1 MVDQLPPK
9 LRALISVGRIY
20 ARLFY
25 RYETYGVKNV
35 PTTGPCI
42 IGINHPGKLL
52 GDMFAALAILPRRIP
67 MVVRPEGMSGGGIQ
81 AVTEPRG
88 FGEALAGRI
97 LQTGA
102 RGLPGIGI
110 SRAGDSPV
118 AQNLAMLKAL
128 EQDRAVFIAV
138 EGEVAWDGR
147 LNRSRPG
154 APWLALRSGAPVL
167 PVAVIGSY
175 DIWPRW
181 EINPRLTGKVIVRI
195 GAPFRLVETVPEWI
209 DDRMVE
215 AGGDRII
222 AELRKLIG

>member
-1 MVDQLPPK
+1 VI
-9 LRALISVGRIY
+9 ISIGRLY
-20 ARLFY
+20 ARVFY
-25 RYETYGVKNV
+25 RYEAHGVENV
-35 PTTGPCI
+35 PVTGPCI

-67 MVVRPEGMSGGGIQ
+67 VIVRPEGMSGGGIQ

-118 AQNLAMLKAL
+118 AQNMAMLKAL

-147 LNRSRPG
+147 LNPARPG

-167 PVAVIGSY
+167 PVAVTGSY

-181 EINPRLTGKVIVRI
+181 ETNPRLTGKVIVRI
-195 GAPFRLVETVPEWI
+195 GAPFHLVASTPDWI
-209 DDRMVE
+209 DDQMVE
-215 AGGDRII
+215 SAGERII
-222 AELRKLIG
+222 AELGKLIG